1 MSSEPGY
8 KTITWFRLANQK
20 DGKIGW
26 NMRFLTDLLIY
37 VEET

>member
-8 KTITWFRLANQK
+8 KTITWFRLVNQK
-20 DGKIGW
+20 DGKNW
-26 NMRFLTDLLIY
+26 LKYAFLTDLLIY